1 MKQTD
6 VKNILC
12 AGGKTRKGP
21 CFVEAMNLL
30 LDLFSAVCLRHQSR
44 DVILVIE
51 STGIKLRCS
60 LWPKDTN
67 SKSSE
72 LDCI

>member
-1 MKQTD
+1 
-6 VKNILC
+6 
-12 AGGKTRKGP
+12 
-21 CFVEAMNLL
+21 MNLL
-30 LDLFSAVCLRHQSR
+30 SDLFSAVCLRHQSR

-72 LDCI
+72 LDRI